1 MLIKTVGCE
10 KDIIELLCWRTY
22 ASVNYVNPESFGS
35 NFNGSMVL
43 QFRTE
48 PDWLRMYLVS

>member
-35 NFNGSMVL
+35 NFNGSLVL

-48 PDWLRMYLVS
+48 SDWLRMYLVS